1 MIDVDKLNDF
11 QKTCLEEV
19 QHLPASQ
26 QLKYIKHLTQAKL
39 IKIENLVLEQ
49 KKIYNLIQTSMEVL
63 EEKGFL

>member
-11 QKTCLEEV
+11 QKACLEEV

-26 QLKYIKHLTQAKL
+26 QLKYIKHLTEAKL

-49 KKIYNLIQTSMEVL
+49 QKIYNLIQISMEVL

>member
-19 QHLPASQ
+19 QNLSPSKK
-26 QLKYIKHLTQAKL
+26 LDYIKHLTKAKL
-39 IKIENLVLEQ
+39 LKIENLVLEQ
-49 KKIYNLIQTSMEVL
+49 EKIYNLIQTSMEVL